1 MYDYIYF
8 DPLSRTTDGY
18 YSIPGALT
26 HVFAFSIAALTSTTI
41 SIVQTLEYVQ
51 DFSLKVWFSTQPL
64 DGILFQQ
71 FDNLNP
77 LYPLKHA
84 ARLITLWDQNLPSLS
99 GVALAFALDPTLMYY
114 INIQNAQGS
123 TNAYR
128 LSLP

>member
-99 GVALAFALDPTLMYY
+99 GVALAFALDPTLVYY